1 MLSVRDLTKIYKLN
15 KKKGGGNV
23 IALNNVS
30 IDFPDTGLVFL
41 LGKSGSGKSTLL
53 NAIGGLDTFDE
64 GEIVIKG
71 KSSKDFKQSDFD
83 SYRNTFIGFIFQEYN
98 ILEEFSIGKNL
109 SLALELQGK
118 KAGKNQ
124 VEDLL
129 EKVDLKGF
137 YKRKPNQ
144 LSGGQKQ
151 RVAIA
156 RALIKDPEIIM
167 ADEPTGALDSNTGKQ
182 VMDTLKK
189 LSKTKLVIIVSHDR
203 EFAEIYGDRVVELK
217 DGHII
222 SDQTKKEVLA
232 QKTSSGVSFIDNK
245 IIHIKKGQAIT
256 KDDLLKINRLMV
268 QNIKQG
274 DTIISLDS
282 KSNTEVKRAAA
293 ITDDG
298 NREVFKETK
307 PEDVKQQQHDPKD
320 FKLIKSRL
328 KFKDSFKIGV
338 SSLKHKPIR
347 LIFTILL
354 ACVAFCM
361 FGLVDTLASYN
372 RATSVYES
380 LNMLDVKTYAISK
393 SMIDEYGYNS
403 GDMPMDKSDL
413 NRLHNSYKD
422 YNFQTVIYQNK
433 NFSLRSNDGG
443 YYNYINLS
451 NINNEYSS
459 TLRSRISGM
468 MALNNNIKTAFNLE
482 ILYGRMPTEEN
493 EICISSNIYDTIVER
508 TKGNDAGSKITKFED
523 FETNKIL
530 IRFADDKDYSIVG
543 VVKDDTDIS
552 KYKNSDN
559 GDNANNIK
567 DYLSSQEVDTILSY
581 GLTNMCYVSDSTFA
595 NLAADYSGGSSL
607 YYCYQ
612 VGEYRYSINADNIGK
627 VSSIQYTSDVKLKDG
642 VSLST
647 LKANQAIV
655 SSSFAESLG
664 SNTDAIMKAIND
676 GAKIAYTYYSTENV
690 AFELEIVGLYDNY
703 YGLYVTDEFYQDLH
717 SNSFDYVLTRAKGT
731 SSDKHLVSYI
741 ENYKKDNVVYSI
753 QFAST
758 AMFDNFSSMITSMT
772 KPFLYVGIGLAVFAG
787 FMLMNFIATS
797 ISYKKREIGVLRAI
811 GARGKDVFFMFFWE
825 SLVICIINFILASIG
840 CGIACYF
847 INKSLLVNLGF
858 NITLLTF
865 GVRQLLLMFAVSF
878 GVAFISSFIPVY
890 KIAHK
895 NPIDSINNR

>member
-1 MLSVRDLTKIYKLN
+1 MLSVRNLTKIYKLN
-15 KKKGGGNV
+15 KKKGGGSIV
-23 IALNNVS
+23 ALNNVS

-53 NAIGGLDTFDE
+53 NVIGGLDTFDE
-64 GEIVIKG
+64 GEIIIKG

-98 ILEEFSIGKNL
+98 ILEEFTIGKNL

-137 YKRKPNQ
+137 YRRKPNQ

-232 QKTSSGVSFIDNK
+232 QKTNSGVSFIDNK

-256 KDDLLKINRLMV
+256 KDDLLKINKLMV

-380 LNMLDVKTYAISK
+380 LNMLDIKTYAISK
-393 SMIDEYGYNS
+393 SMVDEYGYNTGS
-403 GDMPMDKSDL
+403 MPMDKSDL
-413 NRLHNSYKD
+413 DRIKNSYKEYD
-422 YNFQTVIYQNK
+422 FQTVIYQNK
-433 NFSLRSNDGG
+433 NFSLRANNGS

-451 NINNEYSS
+451 NINNEYTS
-459 TLRSRISGM
+459 TLRSRISGIM
-468 MALNNNIKTAFNLE
+468 PINESIKGQFGLDV
-482 ILYGRMPTEEN
+482 LYGKLPTEAN
-493 EICISSNIYDTIVER
+493 EICLSSNIYETIVER
-508 TKGNDAGSKITKFED
+508 TKGNDEGTKITKFED
-523 FETNKIL
+523 FETKKIA
-530 IRFADDKDYSIVG
+530 IRFGDDTEYSIVG
-543 VVKDDTDIS
+543 VIKDDTDIS
-552 KYKNSDN
+552 KYKNADNSDN
-559 GDNANNIK
+559 ATNIK

-581 GLTNMCYVSDSTFA
+581 GLTNMCYVADTTFTG
-595 NLAADYSGGSSL
+595 LAADYSSGSDM
-607 YYCYQ
+607 YYGYQ
-612 VGEYRYSINADNIGK
+612 IGDYR
-627 VSSIQYTSDVKLKDG
+627 SSISASSIEKISSIDYVDNVTLKDG
-642 VSLST
+642 VSLT
-647 LKANQAIV
+647 NLKANQAIIT
-655 SSSFAESLG
+655 SNSAEGLG
-664 SNTDAIMKAIND
+664 SNKTAIMKAINE
-676 GAKIAYTYYSTENV
+676 GAKISYTYYYTDNV
-690 AFELEIVGLYDNY
+690 AFELEIVGFYENG
-703 YGLYVTDEFYQDLH
+703 YGIYVTDEFYTELH
-717 SNSFDYVLTRAKGT
+717 SNSFDYIITRAKGT
-731 SSDKHLVSYI
+731 TSDKHLVSYI
-741 ENYKKDNVVYSI
+741 ENYKKEDVIYSI

-758 AMFDNFSSMITSMT
+758 AMFDNFSSMISSMT

-825 SLVICIINFILASIG
+825 SFVICIINFILASIG
-840 CGIACYF
+840 CGVACYF

-865 GVRQLLLMFAVSF
+865 GIRQLLLMFAVSF

-890 KIAHK
+890 RIARK